1 MRGLQAMDM
10 DLVDFVIL
18 WPLPLELD
26 DQHLQNNELGGA
38 ATQLNTID
46 SIDMVSAHHIQY
58 RLARRC
64 HALIITSVRICPGFD
79 KLC

>member
-1 MRGLQAMDM
+1 MDM

-46 SIDMVSAHHIQY
+46 SIDTVWFPPTTFSIGLPEDAT
-58 RLARRC
+58 R
-64 HALIITSVRICPGFD
+64 
-79 KLC
+79 